1 MNNKGQSLVLFILI
15 IPILLGMIVLVYDV
29 GNAVVKKNKINNVIE
44 MIVEDSLNEDYE
56 FEKVEK
62 LVQYNL
68 STNNYSISVSDNEV
82 NIKVEDYVDGII
94 SNVIGFKGFKI
105 VSQYKGYV
113 KDEKNVIEKVRQ

>member
-113 KDEKNVIEKVRQ
+113 KDEKNVIEKVR

>member
-15 IPILLGMIVLVYDV
+15 VPILLGMIVLVYDV

-113 KDEKNVIEKVRQ
+113 KDEKNVIEKVR